1 MGVSVQQQSACMQS
15 RYGTNKCTDDY
26 SSAPYAA
33 DTSWQDVTHLHVFE
47 LFFVSLEA
55 FFGELFACVIA
66 GVIAAMACR
75 RHLVMV
81 SACTL
86 TGDRR
91 QTHSAEHIQQ
101 LIARCVQRDVP
112 CSAVRPE

>member
-1 MGVSVQQQSACMQS
+1 M
-15 RYGTNKCTDDY
+15 
-26 SSAPYAA
+26 
-33 DTSWQDVTHLHVFE
+33 FE

-81 SACTL
+81 PACML
-86 TGDRR
+86 TSDRGR
-91 QTHSAEHIQQ
+91 HIQQ
-101 LIARCVQRDVP
+101 LIVKCIQRDVP
-112 CSAVRPE
+112 CSAVLLERRAQDQDFEGYSRKYSCLLWLGYLLALWYRVFRQPDL